1 MSDDAVTTDEAAE
14 QGEPVGARIAVARAY
29 IDALV
34 SHDGASV
41 SFAPDAVRYELGVKT
56 GRSGNH
62 LRRSLSRGPQY
73 RVILGVRELAA
84 RVVGDTVHT
93 EYLLDA
99 GFFGRRLMT
108 VRVIEDF
115 GIPADDLRI
124 HRIDAKFRP
133 V

>member
-1 MSDDAVTTDEAAE
+1 M
-14 QGEPVGARIAVARAY
+14 ARAY

-41 SFAPDAVRYELGVKT
+41 SFAPDAVRYEFGLKT

-62 LRRSLSRGPQY
+62 LQRSLSRGPQY
-73 RVILGVRELAA
+73 RVILGVRDVTA
-84 RVVGDTVHT
+84 RIDGDVVHT

-99 GFFGRRLMT
+99 GVFRRRLMT
-108 VRVIEDF
+108 VRIVEDF
-115 GIPADDLRI
+115 RIPAGDPRI

>member
-1 MSDDAVTTDEAAE
+1 MTD
-14 QGEPVGARIAVARAY
+14 RIAVARAY

-41 SFAPDAVRYELGVKT
+41 SFAPNAVRYELGVKT
-56 GRSGNH
+56 GRSGDH

-73 RVILGVRELAA
+73 RVILGVREVEA
-84 RVVGDTVHT
+84 RLDGESVHT

-99 GFFGRRLMT
+99 GVFGRRLMT

-115 GIPADDLRI
+115 HIPADDPRI
-124 HRIDAKFRP
+124 HRVEAKFRP